1 MKIKFG
7 IKILSIFLI
16 FSCSKTEKKQADLP
30 NFGNVDLE
38 NIFDKNKKEL
48 PNKNHIKM
56 LLHQYEEK
64 FWGDSNISGGILVAH
79 EDEILLEKY
88 QGFGRE
94 NQQMPINKNTA
105 LHIASISKPIT
116 AMAILKLVEDN
127 KLDLNKKITDIFPK
141 FPYEKVSVFHLLSHR
156 SGLPKYE
163 YFLEQA
169 KFIPQQNYITN
180 QEILDFMITHK
191 PALVK
196 ETNTEFMYCN
206 TNYALLAL
214 IIEKVTKKP
223 FPQAIQEMIFE
234 PLNMKNSFVFQEK
247 DINTASQSFYQN
259 GNIYPLNN
267 LDLIYGDKNIYTTPR
282 DLFNFSKAL
291 FSKDFLSQELIDK
304 IFTPYSNEKKGINNY
319 GLGFRMKIFDDGKKL
334 TFHNGWWHGSNTVF
348 VHMRNS
354 KTTIIAIGNRYSR
367 KIYSAMSLS
376 SLFEPFPFEIEK
388 ILSTKNT
395 KLENFSE

>member
-1 MKIKFG
+1 MEIKFG

-16 FSCSKTEKKQADLP
+16 FSCSKTEKKQTDLP
-30 NFGNVDLE
+30 NFGNIDLE

-48 PNKNHIKM
+48 PNKNHIKT

-94 NQQMPINKNTA
+94 NQQMPINENTA
-105 LHIASISKPIT
+105 LHIASISKSIT
-116 AMAILKLVEDN
+116 AMAILKLVEN
-127 KLDLNKKITDIFPK
+127 KKLDLNQKITNIFPK
-141 FPYEKVSVFHLLSHR
+141 FPYEKVSIFHLLSHR

-223 FPQAIQEMIFE
+223 FPQAIQEMIFA

-304 IFTPYSNEKKGINNY
+304 IFTPYSNEKKSINNY
-319 GLGFRMKIFDDGKKL
+319 GLGFRMKIFDDSKKL

>member
-1 MKIKFG
+1 
-7 IKILSIFLI
+7 
-16 FSCSKTEKKQADLP
+16 
-30 NFGNVDLE
+30 
-38 NIFDKNKKEL
+38 
-48 PNKNHIKM
+48 
-56 LLHQYEEK
+56 
-64 FWGDSNISGGILVAH
+64 
-79 EDEILLEKY
+79 
-88 QGFGRE
+88 
-94 NQQMPINKNTA
+94 
-105 LHIASISKPIT
+105 
-116 AMAILKLVEDN
+116 
-127 KLDLNKKITDIFPK
+127 
-141 FPYEKVSVFHLLSHR
+141 
-156 SGLPKYE
+156 
-163 YFLEQA
+163 
-169 KFIPQQNYITN
+169 
-180 QEILDFMITHK
+180 
-191 PALVK
+191 
-196 ETNTEFMYCN
+196 
-206 TNYALLAL
+206 
-214 IIEKVTKKP
+214 
-223 FPQAIQEMIFE
+223 MIFE

-304 IFTPYSNEKKGINNY
+304 IFTPYSNEKKSINNY

>member
-1 MKIKFG
+1 
-7 IKILSIFLI
+7 
-16 FSCSKTEKKQADLP
+16 
-30 NFGNVDLE
+30 
-38 NIFDKNKKEL
+38 
-48 PNKNHIKM
+48 M

-234 PLNMKNSFVFQEK
+234 PLNMKNSFVFQE
-247 DINTASQSFYQN
+247 
-259 GNIYPLNN
+259 
-267 LDLIYGDKNIYTTPR
+267 
-282 DLFNFSKAL
+282 
-291 FSKDFLSQELIDK
+291 
-304 IFTPYSNEKKGINNY
+304 
-319 GLGFRMKIFDDGKKL
+319 
-334 TFHNGWWHGSNTVF
+334 
-348 VHMRNS
+348 
-354 KTTIIAIGNRYSR
+354 
-367 KIYSAMSLS
+367 
-376 SLFEPFPFEIEK
+376 
-388 ILSTKNT
+388 
-395 KLENFSE
+395 

>member
-16 FSCSKTEKKQADLP
+16 FSCFKTEKKQTDLP
-30 NFGNVDLE
+30 NFGNIDLE
-38 NIFDKNKKEL
+38 NIFDENKKEL
-48 PNKNHIKM
+48 PHKNHIKM
-56 LLHQYEEK
+56 LLNQYEEQ
-64 FWGDSNISGGILVAH
+64 FWRDSNISGGILVAH

-163 YFLEQA
+163 YFLEQTE
-169 KFIPQQNYITN
+169 FIPQKDYITN

-234 PLNMKNSFVFQEK
+234 PLNMKNSFVFQKK

-291 FSKDFLSQELIDK
+291 FSKDFLSQELMDK
-304 IFTPYSNEKKGINNY
+304 VFTPYSNEKKGINNY